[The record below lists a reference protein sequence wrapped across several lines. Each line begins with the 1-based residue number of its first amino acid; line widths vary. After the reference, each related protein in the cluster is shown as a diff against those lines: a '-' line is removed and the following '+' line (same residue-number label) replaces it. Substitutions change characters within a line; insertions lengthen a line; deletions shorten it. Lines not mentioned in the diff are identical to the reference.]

1 MAIILDRGLVG
12 YADIV
17 DFMDKI
23 FSSVELNGPSTF
35 CDSAVDLWKA
45 VINVMAKQNPAA
57 VQIASERILRWLF
70 IRWRPC
76 MSFLFMI
83 IDLPENC

>member
-12 YADIV
+12 HADIV
-17 DFMDKI
+17 DVIDKM
-23 FSSVELNGPSTF
+23 FSSVELNGPSAF

-57 VQIASERILRWLF
+57 MQTTSERVLRWLF

-76 MSFLFMI
+76 RSFSISTTNLY
-83 IDLPENC
+83 ETS